1 MIDGAAFRCRAQG
14 HEDDGRVEMR
24 ERTAA
29 SRRRVIKGASALA
42 LGGLWLAGRP
52 AEADVAKAQKLLAE
66 LIGGKTPQEGKVR
79 VEMPQ
84 IAENGQS
91 VPLTAAVDSPMTAD
105 NYCKVIHILA
115 DGNPEAGVCSFKFTP
130 ASGRAEFS
138 TRMRLAQTQNVW
150 AVAEMSDG
158 SVWMTK
164 TEVKV
169 TIGGCGG

>member
-1 MIDGAAFRCRAQG
+1 
-14 HEDDGRVEMR
+14 MR
-24 ERTAA
+24 ERSAA
-29 SRRRVIKGASALA
+29 SRRRVIQGAGALA

-52 AEADVAKAQKLLAE
+52 AEADLPKLQKLLAE
-66 LIGGKTPQEGKVR
+66 LTGGKTPQEGKVR
-79 VEMPQ
+79 LDMPE
-84 IAENGQS
+84 IAENGQT
-91 VPLTAAVDSPMTAD
+91 VPLTASVDSPMTAND
-105 NYCKVIHILA
+105 YCKVIHILA
-115 DGNPEAGVCSFKFTP
+115 EGNPEAGVCSFKFTP

-164 TEVKV
+164 AEVKV

>member
-1 MIDGAAFRCRAQG
+1 MNWSSAANR
-14 HEDDGRVEMR
+14 
-24 ERTAA
+24 RT
-29 SRRRVIKGASALA
+29 VIKGMGAGALA
-42 LGGLWLAGRP
+42 IGGIGWAIEP
-52 AEADVAKAQKLLAE
+52 ARADLAKAEKLLKE
-66 LIGGKTPQEGKVR
+66 LIGAKVPQEGKVR
-79 VEMPQ
+79 LEMPQ
-84 IAENGQS
+84 IAENGQT
-91 VPLTAAVDSPMTAD
+91 VPLTVSVDSPMTPD
-105 NYCKVIHILA
+105 NYCKAIHILA
-115 DGNPEAGVCSFKFTP
+115 EGNPEAGVCTFKFTP

>member
-1 MIDGAAFRCRAQG
+1 MSTG
-14 HEDDGRVEMR
+14 
-24 ERTAA
+24 TAA
-29 SRRRVIKGASALA
+29 TRRRMIEQVGAGVLA
-42 LGGLWLAGRP
+42 AGGLLLLAPR
-52 AEADVAKAQKLLAE
+52 ARADLVKAQKLMKE
-66 LIGGKTPQEGKVR
+66 LIGDRTPQEGKVR
-79 VEMPQ
+79 LEMPQ

-91 VPLTAAVDSPMTAD
+91 VPLTAAVDSPMTPD
-105 NYCKVIHILA
+105 NYCRVVHILA
-115 DGNPEAGVCSFKFTP
+115 DGNPEAGVCSFEFTP
-130 ASGRAEFS
+130 MSGRAEFS

>member
-1 MIDGAAFRCRAQG
+1 MK
-14 HEDDGRVEMR
+14 

-29 SRRRVIKGASALA
+29 SRRHVIKGASALA

-52 AEADVAKAQKLLAE
+52 AEADLAKAQKLLAE

-79 VEMPQ
+79 LEMPQ
-84 IAENGQS
+84 IAENGQT
-91 VPLTAAVDSPMTAD
+91 VPLTVAVDSPMTPND
-105 NYCKVIHILA
+105 YCKAIHILA
-115 DGNPEAGVCSFKFTP
+115 EGNPEAAVCTFKFSP
-130 ASGRAEFS
+130 ANGRAQFS

>member
-1 MIDGAAFRCRAQG
+1 MK
-14 HEDDGRVEMR
+14 
-24 ERTAA
+24 ERSAA
-29 SRRRVIKGASALA
+29 SRRHVIKGASALA

-52 AEADVAKAQKLLAE
+52 AEADLAKAQKLLAE

-79 VEMPQ
+79 LEMPQ
-84 IAENGQS
+84 IAENGQT
-91 VPLTAAVDSPMTAD
+91 VPLTVAVDSPMTPND
-105 NYCKVIHILA
+105 YCKAIHILA
-115 DGNPEAGVCSFKFTP
+115 EGNPEAAVCTFKFSP
-130 ASGRAEFS
+130 ANGRAEFS

>member
-1 MIDGAAFRCRAQG
+1 
-14 HEDDGRVEMR
+14 MR
-24 ERTAA
+24 ERSAA
-29 SRRRVIKGASALA
+29 SRRRVIQGAGALA
-42 LGGLWLAGRP
+42 FGGLWLAGRP
-52 AEADVAKAQKLLAE
+52 AEADLPKLQKLLAE
-66 LIGGKTPQEGKVR
+66 LTGGKTPQEGKVR
-79 VEMPQ
+79 LEMPE
-84 IAENGQS
+84 IAENGQT
-91 VPLTAAVDSPMTAD
+91 VPLTASVDSPMTAND
-105 NYCKVIHILA
+105 YCKVIHILA
-115 DGNPEAGVCSFKFTP
+115 EGNPEAGVCSFKFTP

>member
-1 MIDGAAFRCRAQG
+1 MS
-14 HEDDGRVEMR
+14 
-24 ERTAA
+24 ERSAA
-29 SRRRVIKGASALA
+29 SRRQVVKGVGALA
-42 LGGLWLAGRP
+42 LGGLWLASRP

-66 LIGGKTPQEGKVR
+66 LIGDKTPQEGKVR
-79 VEMPQ
+79 LDMPQ

-91 VPLTAAVDSPMTAD
+91 VPLTVAVDSPMTAES
-105 NYCKVIHILA
+105 YCKAIHVLA

-130 ASGRAEFS
+130 SSGRAEFS

-150 AVAEMSDG
+150 AVAELSDG

>member
-1 MIDGAAFRCRAQG
+1 MSKAC
-14 HEDDGRVEMR
+14 
-24 ERTAA
+24 AA
-29 SRRRVIKGASALA
+29 SRRTVIKGVGTAVLTLS
-42 LGGLWLAGRP
+42 GLSLAGGP
-52 AEADVAKAQKLLAE
+52 ARADLAKAEKLLKE
-66 LIGGKTPQEGKVR
+66 LIGDRTPQEGKVR
-79 VEMPQ
+79 LDMPQ

-91 VPLTAAVDSPMTAD
+91 VPLTAAVDSPMTAE
-105 NYCKVIHILA
+105 NYCKAIHILA
-115 DGNPEAGVCSFKFTP
+115 DGNPEAGVCTFRFTP

-150 AVAEMSDG
+150 AVAELSDG

>member
-1 MIDGAAFRCRAQG
+1 MTSRRAATRRQVIGQLGSGALAAGGLLLAGGAAR
-14 HEDDGRVEMR
+14 
-24 ERTAA
+24 
-29 SRRRVIKGASALA
+29 
-42 LGGLWLAGRP
+42 
-52 AEADVAKAQKLLAE
+52 ADVARAQKLLAE
-66 LIGGKTPQEGKVR
+66 LIGARTPQEGKVR
-79 VEMPQ
+79 LDMPQ
-84 IAENGQS
+84 IAENGQT
-91 VPLTAAVDSPMTAD
+91 VPLTAAVDSPMTAE
-105 NYCKVIHILA
+105 NYCKVIHVLA

-130 ASGRAEFS
+130 ANGRAEFS

>member
-1 MIDGAAFRCRAQG
+1 MIRSS
-14 HEDDGRVEMR
+14 
-24 ERTAA
+24 AA
-29 SRRRVIKGASALA
+29 SRRTVIKGMGAGALA
-42 LGGLWLAGRP
+42 MGGIGLAAAP
-52 AEADVAKAQKLLAE
+52 ARADLAKAQKLLKE
-66 LIGGKTPQEGKVR
+66 LIGDKTPQEGKVR
-79 VEMPQ
+79 LEMPQ
-84 IAENGQS
+84 IAENGQT

-105 NYCKVIHILA
+105 NYCKVVHILA

-130 ASGRAEFS
+130 ANGRAEFS

-158 SVWMTK
+158 SVWMAK

>member
-1 MIDGAAFRCRAQG
+1 MIKGVGAG
-14 HEDDGRVEMR
+14 VL
-24 ERTAA
+24 AA
-29 SRRRVIKGASALA
+29 S
-42 LGGLWLAGRP
+42 GLLLAGRP
-52 AEADVAKAQKLLAE
+52 ARADLAKAQKLLKN
-66 LIGGKTPQEGKVR
+66 LIGDRTPQEGKVR
-79 VEMPQ
+79 LDMPQ

-91 VPLTAAVDSPMTAD
+91 VPLTVAVDSPMTAD
-105 NYCKVIHILA
+105 NFCKAIHVLA
-115 DGNPEAGVCSFKFTP
+115 DGNPEAGVCTFKFTP

-150 AVAEMSDG
+150 AVAELSDG

>member
-1 MIDGAAFRCRAQG
+1 
-14 HEDDGRVEMR
+14 MR
-24 ERTAA
+24 ERSAA
-29 SRRRVIKGASALA
+29 SRRRVIQGAGALA

-52 AEADVAKAQKLLAE
+52 AEADLPKLQKLLAE
-66 LIGGKTPQEGKVR
+66 LTGGKTPQEGKVR
-79 VEMPQ
+79 LDMPE
-84 IAENGQS
+84 IAENGQT
-91 VPLTAAVDSPMTAD
+91 VPLTASVDSPMTAND
-105 NYCKVIHILA
+105 YCKVIHILA
-115 DGNPEAGVCSFKFTP
+115 EGNPEAGVCSFKFTP

>member
-1 MIDGAAFRCRAQG
+1 MK
-14 HEDDGRVEMR
+14 
-24 ERTAA
+24 ERSAA
-29 SRRRVIKGASALA
+29 SRRHVIKGASALA

-52 AEADVAKAQKLLAE
+52 AEADLAKAQKLLAE

-79 VEMPQ
+79 LEMPQ
-84 IAENGQS
+84 IAENGQT
-91 VPLTAAVDSPMTAD
+91 VPLTVAVHSPMTPND
-105 NYCKVIHILA
+105 YCKAIHILA
-115 DGNPEAGVCSFKFTP
+115 EGNPEAAVCTFKFSP
-130 ASGRAEFS
+130 ANGRAEFS